1 MEVRNFEQKL
11 KKATIS
17 NNESEIEF
25 FSDRYYE
32 KRKHVEEMQETLIN
46 MKKIIRKLKN
56 LPEIDEEMP
65 DLWQKSELPDIEMT
79 EEEVNSIMNTLI
91 EKNQLNES
99 KILEE
104 FQDIVYEMSQKI
116 QRKIKPLCKQM
127 FKLKMDEAIKKSDQ
141 GQKQTPY
148 CYGPEKNVDLDDLD

>member
-56 LPEIDEEMP
+56 LPEIDEEIP
-65 DLWQKSELPDIEMT
+65 DLWQKSELQDIEMT
-79 EEEVNSIMNTLI
+79 EEEVNNIMNTLI
-91 EKNQLNES
+91 EKNQFNES

-104 FQDIVYEMSQKI
+104 F
-116 QRKIKPLCKQM
+116 
-127 FKLKMDEAIKKSDQ
+127 
-141 GQKQTPY
+141 
-148 CYGPEKNVDLDDLD
+148 

>member
-46 MKKIIRKLKN
+46 MKN
-56 LPEIDEEMP
+56 P
-65 DLWQKSELPDIEMT
+65 
-79 EEEVNSIMNTLI
+79 N
-91 EKNQLNES
+91 
-99 KILEE
+99 
-104 FQDIVYEMSQKI
+104 
-116 QRKIKPLCKQM
+116 
-127 FKLKMDEAIKKSDQ
+127 FKWYS
-141 GQKQTPY
+141 
-148 CYGPEKNVDLDDLD
+148 

>member
-1 MEVRNFEQKL
+1 
-11 KKATIS
+11 
-17 NNESEIEF
+17 
-25 FSDRYYE
+25 
-32 KRKHVEEMQETLIN
+32 

-56 LPEIDEEMP
+56 LPEIGEEIP

-104 FQDIVYEMSQKI
+104 F
-116 QRKIKPLCKQM
+116 
-127 FKLKMDEAIKKSDQ
+127 
-141 GQKQTPY
+141 
-148 CYGPEKNVDLDDLD
+148 